1 MQRQTPPSQLVCT
14 QAEGYVGPVP
24 NRQQR
29 VPPRGRVH
37 PSAHSLR
44 IPGDEPSPAHLLQVA
59 PRAQRATPARAPAS
73 SRRASAAAAVPRGA
87 QAQATAPRRARS
99 AAQPAP
105 RLPWPCAAC
114 AAPARPVP
122 CWCALP
128 AYPSTFGC
136 LFCRSCGCR
145 GLSPSRRLLCPLR
158 RPHLAPAVAATS
170 HVPGPM
176 LARHRHKA
184 CAVAARPST
193 HGGRTPSLYCSESA
207 GTWDSWPCR

>member
-29 VPPRGRVH
+29 VPPRVRVH
-37 PSAHSLR
+37 PCAHSLR

-136 LFCRSCGCR
+136 LC
-145 GLSPSRRLLCPLR
+145 LQKLRLQRAVPIK
-158 RPHLAPAVAATS
+158 APAV
-170 HVPGPM
+170 
-176 LARHRHKA
+176 
-184 CAVAARPST
+184 PST
-193 HGGRTPSLYCSESA
+193 ETTFGTGGSCNVPCAWPHASAPQAQGLCGGRPAQHARRADAIPLLQ
-207 GTWDSWPCR
+207 